1 MGGGMASPLRYGR
14 YGGLTE
20 REVDRSIREQ
30 DRQNQAAAPRKK
42 GIQMAKN
49 GARIK
54 RLNIKSTRSEI
65 DTLYE
70 ELTEALDAVDVAARR
85 ESTLDDVSRRIDT
98 NRFPAA
104 GG

>member
-1 MGGGMASPLRYGR
+1 MANPLRYV
-14 YGGLTE
+14 GLTE

-54 RLNIKSTRSEI
+54 RLNIKNTRSEI

-85 ESTLDDVSRRIDT
+85 ESTLANADRNRVT

-104 GG
+104 GE

>member
-1 MGGGMASPLRYGR
+1 MANPLR

-42 GIQMAKN
+42 VQMVRN
-49 GARIK
+49 GAKIR
-54 RLNIKSTRSEI
+54 RLNIANTRSEI

-104 GG
+104 GE